1 MRSERDRWLRS
12 ALSGRAFD
20 DFLNPPGWGRV
31 KTRKGI
37 SLAAKFSQNVGL
49 NIPIVSA
56 NMDTITRARM
66 AVAVAKEG
74 GIGIIER
81 YLSIEEQCGKVREVK
96 REENYI
102 IGLPYSVMPYG
113 DNIAGARKIM
123 ADKKVGCLVVLDDDR
138 SDNKKLAGLL
148 TCRDVRFADG
158 NEPVARRMTPKEKLI
173 VAKPDISLIEARRLL
188 DKHRLEKL
196 PLVDEDWN
204 LIGLI
209 TSKDIENLERYPLAN
224 KDKNGQLYVGAAI
237 GAVGDF
243 LERSSELVKAG
254 VDVLVMDIANFQSD
268 LGKEAVRKFRRKFT
282 DTELVVGN
290 VVLPEA
296 VEVYQ
301 RLGVNGIK
309 VGLGPGSACTT
320 RYNTNIG
327 VPQAQ
332 AIYECARVAK
342 IPVIADG
349 GIRRN
354 GHISLALLLGGDSV
368 MVGGLFGGT
377 DEAPGIVFRQ
387 STGKKVKR
395 FRGMASRE
403 AMHQKLKAE
412 EADDPYEIS
421 SRISPEGIE
430 KDVEARGSV
439 VPIVREMAGH
449 IASMVSYIGGR
460 TLREAKEIFMA
471 NPTKHL
477 VRLSE
482 AAKRES
488 FER

>member
-1 MRSERDRWLRS
+1 VSSKRDRWLRS
-12 ALSGRAFD
+12 VLKGCTFD
-20 DFLNPPGWGRV
+20 DFLNPPGWGKA
-31 KTRKGI
+31 KTRKTI
-37 SLAAKFSQNVGL
+37 SLAGRFSRNVKL

-66 AVAVAKEG
+66 AVAMAREG

-81 YLSIEEQCGKVREVK
+81 YLSIEEQCEKVREVK
-96 REENYI
+96 REESYVI
-102 IGLPYSVMPYG
+102 SQPHGISKDSTVAQAKELM
-113 DNIAGARKIM
+113 ARNR
-123 ADKKVGCLVVLDDDR
+123 VGSLVVLNG
-138 SDNKKLAGLL
+138 SGKLLGLL
-148 TCRDVRFADG
+148 SSRDIRFAKESDVVG
-158 NEPVARRMTPKEKLI
+158 KRMTPLARL
-173 VAKPDISLIEARRLL
+173 VTAKPDTALSAAKKLL
-188 DKHRLEKL
+188 DENRLEKL
-196 PLVDEDWN
+196 PLIDDDSV
-204 LIGLI
+204 LVGLI
-209 TSKDIENLERYPLAN
+209 TSKDIENLARFPLAN
-224 KDKNGQLYVGAAI
+224 KDSHGRLVVGAAI

-268 LGKEAVRKFRRKFT
+268 LGKEAVKKFRRKFP

-301 RLGVNGIK
+301 RLGVNGVK

-332 AIYECARVAK
+332 AIYECARVAR
-342 IPVIADG
+342 IPLIADG
-349 GIRRN
+349 GIRRD
-354 GHISLALLLGGDSV
+354 GQTCLALLLGADSI
-368 MVGGLFGGT
+368 MIGGRFAGT
-377 DEAPGIVFRQ
+377 DETPGLVFRK
-387 STGKKVKR
+387 STGKMVKS

-403 AMHQKLKAE
+403 AMHRRLRAE
-412 EADDPYEIS
+412 EADNPYEIS

-430 KDVEARGSV
+430 TEVEARGSV
-439 VPIVREMAGH
+439 VPIIREMAGH

-460 TLREAKEIFMA
+460 TLAEAKEIFMA
-471 NPTKHL
+471 DPTRHL

-482 AAKRES
+482 SAKRES
-488 FER
+488 FDR

>member
-37 SLAAKFSQNVGL
+37 SLAAKFSQNIRL

-81 YLSIEEQCGKVREVK
+81 YLSIEEQCNKAREVK

-158 NEPVARRMTPKEKLI
+158 NEPVARRMTPKEK
-173 VAKPDISLIEARRLL
+173 
-188 DKHRLEKL
+188 
-196 PLVDEDWN
+196 
-204 LIGLI
+204 
-209 TSKDIENLERYPLAN
+209 LERYPLAN

-301 RLGVNGIK
+301 RLGVNGI
-309 VGLGPGSACTT
+309 
-320 RYNTNIG
+320 N
-327 VPQAQ
+327 
-332 AIYECARVAK
+332 
-342 IPVIADG
+342 
-349 GIRRN
+349 
-354 GHISLALLLGGDSV
+354 SV
-368 MVGGLFGGT
+368 
-377 DEAPGIVFRQ
+377 
-387 STGKKVKR
+387 
-395 FRGMASRE
+395 
-403 AMHQKLKAE
+403 
-412 EADDPYEIS
+412 
-421 SRISPEGIE
+421 
-430 KDVEARGSV
+430 
-439 VPIVREMAGH
+439 
-449 IASMVSYIGGR
+449 
-460 TLREAKEIFMA
+460 
-471 NPTKHL
+471 
-477 VRLSE
+477 
-482 AAKRES
+482 
-488 FER
+488 